1 MRVMNSEILF
11 KFLLNGILFL
21 SNFKLCCKY
30 WKDGKDDH
38 MKNKKFKRMNYYYYY
53 YYFVYNLFL
62 KNITSK
68 FQKLVERE
76 YVIFF

>member
-1 MRVMNSEILF
+1 
-11 KFLLNGILFL
+11 
-21 SNFKLCCKY
+21 
-30 WKDGKDDH
+30 